1 MKKST
6 ITIIVLSVVICS
18 LASALLIEKSTQRK
32 LEATYIESVHM
43 VGYWTGAK
51 RVLEV
56 RNIESL
62 DSLFKIDS
70 INFRNR
76 FIKK

>member
-6 ITIIVLSVVICS
+6 ILIIVLSIIS
-18 LASALLIEKSTQRK
+18 IYLLAALLIEKSTSRK
-32 LEATYIESVHM
+32 LEATYIESVYM

-56 RNIESL
+56 KNIESL

-70 INFRNR
+70 INFRNKY
-76 FIKK
+76 IKK